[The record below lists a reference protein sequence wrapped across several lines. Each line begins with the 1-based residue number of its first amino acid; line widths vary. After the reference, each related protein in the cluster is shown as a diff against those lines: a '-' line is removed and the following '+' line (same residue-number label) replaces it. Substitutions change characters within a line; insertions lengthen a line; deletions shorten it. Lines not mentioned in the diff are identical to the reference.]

1 MGLDW
6 EISLSDVEKTKKFI
20 KQNESKIYARKRVK
34 DNITIP
40 PPEIN
45 REIIWECMFDCLLST
60 RQRSGPGSPI
70 AVFLNQKPYP
80 LAYEKCL
87 QHDEDIENF
96 IQTQIGLHPSI
107 QYRNKIAKYAAHNY
121 TWLEKNGGWNRL
133 DEWMKPLIEQRKMN
147 PDPQHQSLERE
158 VAHKFDEYFKGIGP
172 KQSRNYLQIL
182 GLTRYEIP
190 IDSRFI
196 RWILENQFPLYF
208 DGILIGELKKKTLE
222 TRLST
227 PYWYDCILDKLQEL
241 SSKCSIFP
249 VVLDGCVFASFD
261 REWTEGEIP
270 F

>member
-6 EISLSDVEKTKKFI
+6 EISLSDVEKTKEFI
-20 KQNESKIYARKRVK
+20 KQNESKVYARKRVK

-40 PPEIN
+40 LPEIN

-60 RQRSGPGSPI
+60 RQKSGPGSPI
-70 AVFLNQKPYP
+70 AVFQNQKPYP

-87 QHDEDIENF
+87 HQENVEEF
-96 IQTQIGLHPSI
+96 IRTQIGTNPSI
-107 QYRNKIAKYAAHNY
+107 QYKNKIAKFATYNL
-121 TWLEKNGGWNRL
+121 TWFEKYGGWDKIDAWL
-133 DEWMKPLIEQRKMN
+133 KPLMEQRKMN
-147 PDPQHQSLERE
+147 PELLHQRKERE
-158 VAHKFDEYFKGIGP
+158 VAHKFCESFMGIGP
-172 KQSRNYLQIL
+172 KQSRNYLQIF

-208 DGILIGELKKKTLE
+208 DGTHISALE
-222 TRLST
+222 RNVLNTRLST
-227 PYWYDCILDKLQEL
+227 PYWYDLIVDKLQEL
-241 SSKCSIFP
+241 SSKCGILP

-261 REWTEGEIP
+261 REWNEGEIP